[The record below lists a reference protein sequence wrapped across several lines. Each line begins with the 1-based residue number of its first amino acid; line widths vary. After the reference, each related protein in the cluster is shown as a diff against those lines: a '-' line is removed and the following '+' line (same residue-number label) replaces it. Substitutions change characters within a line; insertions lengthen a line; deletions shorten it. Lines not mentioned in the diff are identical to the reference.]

1 MKSGIRVKI
10 MVTYLCI
17 ISLLNF
23 SLFLADSKLNVKI
36 WLLLLITLFGG
47 TVGALLGVKAL
58 KSKKKNYFFIGVI
71 PAIVLMQ
78 ITGWIMYINL
88 PLRI

>member
-1 MKSGIRVKI
+1 M
-10 MVTYLCI
+10 MTYLCI
-17 ISLLNF
+17 INLISF
-23 SLFLADSKLNVKI
+23 ALFLADSKLNLKTG
-36 WLLLLITLFGG
+36 LLLLISLVGG
-47 TVGALLGVKAL
+47 SAGAILGVKAL
-58 KSKKKNYFFIGVI
+58 KSKNKIYFFTGVI

>member
-1 MKSGIRVKI
+1 M
-10 MVTYLCI
+10 MTYLCI
-17 ISLLNF
+17 INLINF
-23 SLFLADSKLNVKI
+23 ALFLADSKLNAKTG
-36 WLLLLITLFGG
+36 LLLLITLFGG
-47 TVGALLGVKAL
+47 TFGAILGVKSL
-58 KSKKKNYFFIGVI
+58 ESPKKIYFFTGVI